1 MPNKKIVPF
10 KGETAKRQTG
20 RQRPAVLEPGEYADR
35 IRSLRLQ
42 NGYSQP
48 ELAEAVG
55 VTKNAVCNWEAGR
68 TRPDLDTIKLLC
80 IALHTSADILLG
92 IYQPKDEYSEREIK
106 FMQHY
111 RCLMP
116 HDRKLLDTLI
126 NTMHEEQYRDFCH
139 NYHSNFAEQTINE
152 LSACAGSGIELT
164 TDNAES
170 ETIILRKTP
179 AVQQCDEII
188 RIVGD
193 SMLPTYHSGDMVLVE
208 HTEEIFPGEIGI
220 FVFNGEGMIKEY
232 QSDGLHAHNQ
242 SYGVITPT
250 DNDDFRC
257 IGRVIG
263 KLTEDMYPS
272 PNEQIMINEMLYE
285 QSDK

>member
-10 KGETAKRQTG
+10 KVETAKRQTG

-116 HDRKLLDTLI
+116 HDRKL
-126 NTMHEEQYRDFCH
+126 
-139 NYHSNFAEQTINE
+139 
-152 LSACAGSGIELT
+152 
-164 TDNAES
+164 
-170 ETIILRKTP
+170 
-179 AVQQCDEII
+179 
-188 RIVGD
+188 
-193 SMLPTYHSGDMVLVE
+193 
-208 HTEEIFPGEIGI
+208 
-220 FVFNGEGMIKEY
+220 
-232 QSDGLHAHNQ
+232 
-242 SYGVITPT
+242 
-250 DNDDFRC
+250 
-257 IGRVIG
+257 
-263 KLTEDMYPS
+263 
-272 PNEQIMINEMLYE
+272 
-285 QSDK
+285 

>member
-1 MPNKKIVPF
+1 MPNKKTVPF
-10 KGETAKRQTG
+10 KGKTVKRQTG
-20 RQRPAVLEPGEYADR
+20 RQRPAVLEPGEYAYR

-55 VTKNAVCNWEAGR
+55 VTKNAVCNWESGR

-80 IALHTSADILLG
+80 QALHTSADILLG
-92 IYQPKDEYSEREIK
+92 IKQAKQEYTDCEIR

-116 HDRKLLDTLI
+116 HDKKLLDTLI
-126 NTMHEEQYRDFCH
+126 DTMHEEQYRNFCQS
-139 NYHSNFAEQTINE
+139 YHSNYVEQTINE

-164 TDNAES
+164 SDNAET

-208 HTEEIFPGEIGI
+208 HSEEISPGEIGI
-220 FVFNGEGMIKEY
+220 FVLNGEGMIKEY
-232 QSDGLHAHNQ
+232 QPDGLHAHNQ
-242 SYGVITPT
+242 EYGVIIPT
-250 DNDDFRC
+250 DDDDFRC
-257 IGRVIG
+257 IGRVLC
-263 KLTEDMYPS
+263 KLTDDMYPF
-272 PNEQIMINEMLYE
+272 PNEHIMINEMLYE
-285 QSDK
+285 QSNK